1 MSESC
6 IEIIGCCDVL
16 ISPVRYG
23 GSRWNVFWVYS
34 GVDRSAIGGP
44 RAPSDV
50 GAVLTYGAGG
60 YEVVCDAVALARICL
75 ANIRT
80 DVVRVGV
87 QGIDGELTAAACA
100 LRVGRNK
107 TRVLALAVVHPV
119 ILRHADSGG
128 LLGRGPQG
136 THGKQS
142 GGKDRQRRPSE
153 VGGQHAEDGWRKRK
167 KDGQD
172 GKGQINVG
180 CCLII
185 PGSWWQ
191 FRAAVILSKDR
202 SAGSSVLGGDDMQ
215 S

>member
-1 MSESC
+1 M
-6 IEIIGCCDVL
+6 GA
-16 ISPVRYG
+16 Y
-23 GSRWNVFWVYS
+23 
-34 GVDRSAIGGP
+34 DR
-44 RAPSDV
+44 R
-50 GAVLTYGAGG
+50 
-60 YEVVCDAVALARICL
+60 CMRLARRPQQDTGSGSCCCPS
-75 ANIRT
+75 IRSDTLVSTLKGTGTTKQT
-80 DVVRVGV
+80 D
-87 QGIDGELTAAACA
+87 
-100 LRVGRNK
+100 
-107 TRVLALAVVHPV
+107 PV